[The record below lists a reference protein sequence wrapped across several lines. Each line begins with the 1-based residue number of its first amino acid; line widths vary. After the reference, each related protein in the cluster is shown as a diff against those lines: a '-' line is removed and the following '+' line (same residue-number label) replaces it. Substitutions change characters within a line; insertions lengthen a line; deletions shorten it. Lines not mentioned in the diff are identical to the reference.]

1 MSFDTLHSLNKRATP
16 KQFTTYRHGLLLHKY
31 YNDETKSNNWL
42 DLFFNQ
48 QFNNRCDSVNFVDT
62 KTYKIGNNILA
73 NRFTIL
79 NGKVKFDWLN
89 LPFNSY
95 KMKCKE
101 IFL

>member
-16 KQFTTYRHGLLLHKY
+16 KQFTTYRHALLLHKY
-31 YNDETKSNNWL
+31 YNDETKSNDWL
-42 DLFFNQ
+42 NLFFNQ
-48 QFNNRCDSVNFVDT
+48 QFNNRCESVKFVDT
-62 KTYKIGNNILA
+62 KSYKIGNNILA
-73 NRFTIL
+73 NRFPIL
-79 NGKVKFDWLN
+79 NFKVKFDWLN